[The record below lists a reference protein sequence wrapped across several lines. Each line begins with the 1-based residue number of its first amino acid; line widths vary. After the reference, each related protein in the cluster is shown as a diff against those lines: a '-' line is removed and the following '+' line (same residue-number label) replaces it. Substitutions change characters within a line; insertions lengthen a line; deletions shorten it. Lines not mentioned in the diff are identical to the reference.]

1 MALTF
6 RLEGN
11 RPEQCPCTPEFLGA
25 HVSGLHALL
34 LAHGEEV
41 TWPRAA
47 AGAAFYCSLALTLPH
62 GFVPPPQPKRAPVVG
77 GSGSDEAEE
86 EEEAGAAPGS
96 SGTLP
101 SAAQRRLELRVVRR
115 SGGVPVWESPLVT
128 EQRSQAFLVARAGEG
143 GEGEGG
149 GGAAAGA
156 REGEEEEGAPG
167 VTAWRVPPIDAM
179 LLAARALEAL
189 LPEEAATAPPL
200 RAFRRRAFDLE
211 EQRAR
216 VRAGGQQWTRAEQLK
231 LLAALRAQARQAD
244 GTEMS
249 VQHRAVVAAFA
260 QGELAMGSSEEGEE
274 GGGSEGGA
282 GAGAAHGGTG
292 CH

>member
-1 MALTF
+1 MALSF
-6 RLEGN
+6 RVEDN
-11 RPEQCPCTPEFLGA
+11 RPVQCPQPTPEFLRA
-25 HVSGLHALL
+25 HVASLHALL

-41 TWPRAA
+41 PWPRAA
-47 AGAAFYCSLALTLPH
+47 SGAAFYCSLALTLPR
-62 GFVPPPQPKRAPVVG
+62 GFAPPPRAAPAQAA
-77 GSGSDEAEE
+77 DEEGEE
-86 EEEAGAAPGS
+86 EEAAPGS

-115 SGGVPVWESPLVT
+115 AGGVPVWESPLVT

-143 GEGEGG
+143 
-149 GGAAAGA
+149 AGA
-156 REGEEEEGAPG
+156 GAGAGEEEEEGEGLEEGALG

-216 VRAGGQQWTRAEQLK
+216 VRVGGAQWTRAEQLK
-231 LLAALRAQARQAD
+231 LLAALRAQVRGAAD
-244 GTEMS
+244 GSEMT
-249 VQHRAVVAAFA
+249 VQHKAIVAAFA
-260 QGELAMGSSEEGEE
+260 QGELAMGGGEEEEGVE
-274 GGGSEGGA
+274 GGGGGA
-282 GAGAAHGGTG
+282 GAAPAAQGGAEGGG
-292 CH
+292 Q

>member
-11 RPEQCPCTPEFLGA
+11 RPEQCLCTPEFLGA
-25 HVSGLHALL
+25 HVSSLHALL

-41 TWPRAA
+41 PWPRAA
-47 AGAAFYCSLALTLPH
+47 AGAAFYCSLALTLPR
-62 GFVPPPQPKRAPVVG
+62 GFAALPCAPVA
-77 GSGSDEAEE
+77 GSGDEGEE
-86 EEEAGAAPGS
+86 EGGAAPGS

-143 GEGEGG
+143 GEGE
-149 GGAAAGA
+149 
-156 REGEEEEGAPG
+156 REGEEEEEEGAPG

-244 GTEMS
+244 GAEMS

-260 QGELAMGSSEEGEE
+260 QGELAMGSGEEGEE
-274 GGGSEGGA
+274 GGGGGSGGEGGGA
-282 GAGAAHGGTG
+282 GAGAAHGGS
-292 CH
+292 H